1 MLSRTFNVLDIL
13 WYPVSIIGVN
23 MIGPRTAFKIE
34 VLRRLENAIL
44 HLVYAHNRAIL
55 PIL

>member
-1 MLSRTFNVLDIL
+1 MLSKTFNVLDIL

-34 VLRRLENAIL
+34 VLQTAGKRYFAFGLCT
-44 HLVYAHNRAIL
+44 
-55 PIL
+55 